1 MSRKERCQRKSFPG
15 ITQKDCEEPK
25 RRWPKFRLFWKYGG
39 AGERR
44 LIHYQLKRG
53 RVAEAA

>member
-25 RRWPKFRLFWKYGG
+25 RRWPKFRLFLEVRRGWG
-39 AGERR
+39 AP
-44 LIHYQLKRG
+44 LNSLST
-53 RVAEAA
+53 